1 MQSSKVI
8 ILISTEVS
16 FQSIACRALLR
27 LDNGTVDGHNDDFF
41 IDSSD
46 VRAINIFV
54 SKFLLPRVTK
64 STAENNTQSL
74 TLPIQTTDF
83 FFLHI
88 FIILLS
94 LQQRSSG
101 IPTTSQ
107 SHSEEQSSSSKK
119 FLFNLKWSKSTVM
132 EKSWTE
138 FLDRKPSTENYII
151 HLRTSQ
157 K

>member
-16 FQSIACRALLR
+16 FRSIACRALLR
-27 LDNGTVDGHNDDFF
+27 LDNGTVDGHKDDFF

-46 VRAINIFV
+46 VRTINIFV

-64 STAENNTQSL
+64 FTVENNTQSL

-83 FFLHI
+83 YFISLI
-88 FIILLS
+88 IITTIILVS

-107 SHSEEQSSSSKK
+107 SQSEKESSSSKTSC
-119 FLFNLKWSKSTVM
+119 LIWCEGRVL
-132 EKSWTE
+132 SWKNPMSGQKTQHWK
-138 FLDRKPSTENYII
+138 LYYP
-151 HLRTSQ
+151 RTSQ